1 MKAVIQRVRRASIS
15 VDGSIVGE
23 INHGLLIYLGVKA
36 SDSAG
41 QTAWLADKIV
51 NLRIFDASRENKT
64 THSLKDIA
72 GAALVVSQFTLLADV
87 RRGRRPSFSDAA
99 DPEHAQQLFM
109 QFVDLM
115 RQHVPVQTGV
125 FGADMQVSCEND
137 GPFTLVVEHPPTTNH

>member
-1 MKAVIQRVRRASIS
+1 MS

-23 INHGLLIYLGVKA
+23 INQGLLIYLGVKA
-36 SDSAG
+36 LDSAG
-41 QTAWLADKIV
+41 QTAWLADQIA